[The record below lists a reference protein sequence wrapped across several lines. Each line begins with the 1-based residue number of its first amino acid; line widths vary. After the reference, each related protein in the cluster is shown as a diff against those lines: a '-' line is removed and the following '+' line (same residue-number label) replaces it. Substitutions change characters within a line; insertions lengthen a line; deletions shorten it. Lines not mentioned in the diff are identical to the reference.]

1 MKIGAFA
8 YIFFS
13 GANVPFSIIFSKL
26 FKCKIYVFEKL
37 RNFELFIEN
46 DVIVYI

>member
-8 YIFFS
+8 P

-26 FKCKIYVFEKL
+26 LKCKNYFLENIL
-37 RNFELFIEN
+37 RFELFIEN
-46 DVIVYI
+46 DVMF